1 MTQYANLK
9 DYFQNEHIK
18 VIQEAISNHLKNDRQ
33 ITEPIVRSLVCTDDD
48 TEYNAELDLGVSVKT
63 VGVADT
69 ADLSFIVTVRGNLE
83 QRFKDIQVKGVRSI
97 TSDMFPEDNI
107 LSQFILP
114 DITEELEEHIGSN
127 I

>member
-1 MTQYANLK
+1 MRCCL
-9 DYFQNEHIK
+9 
-18 VIQEAISNHLKNDRQ
+18 
-33 ITEPIVRSLVCTDDD
+33 
-48 TEYNAELDLGVSVKT
+48 NAEFEIGVSVKVT
-63 VGVADT
+63 GT
-69 ADLSFIVTVRGNLE
+69 EKNTTHSYIVTVRGNLE

-114 DITEELEEHIGSN
+114 DIHEELEEHIGSN

>member
-48 TEYNAELDLGVSVKT
+48 TEYNAEFEIGVSVK
-63 VGVADT
+63 
-69 ADLSFIVTVRGNLE
+69 VTG
-83 QRFKDIQVKGVRSI
+83 
-97 TSDMFPEDNI
+97 T
-107 LSQFILP
+107 
-114 DITEELEEHIGSN
+114 
-127 I
+127 